1 MKTQNAILAGIM
13 GLFLMPLSLMSQVKV
28 DTDGKF
34 IVKQSSATDG
44 ISVYDQG
51 GTTPLRLFRSND
63 DEIYFTRGLNSSK
76 GFRVDNQG
84 RFVIGGYNDGSLP
97 LNGRCKLVVMSE
109 EPESEVTIVSTNK
122 PVGGDIFK
130 SIAFQPEAVTI
141 AGWYWD
147 TTNKTYTKTFYV
159 LGNGEAYTNYLL
171 ITSDASTKKQ
181 IETIESPLNKV
192 LQLRGVTFESKFDL
206 KDKLKLSDFAAENG
220 RSNLTQNL
228 VTQMNAERGRKH
240 MGVVAQEVEEV
251 VPEVVRTT
259 LNGTKAVAYT
269 ELVGLLIEAIK
280 EQQSQIEELKAQVFP
295 QESTNPVRNL
305 RSVSDKDALSI
316 SSDVKVKNTL
326 YQNVPNPFTSN
337 TEIRYTLSEDV
348 VNANLYI
355 YNMQGTQIKNISGL
369 SRGTGVVTI
378 NGRELKAGMYIYT
391 LIADGKEVDTK
402 RMILTD

>member
-1 MKTQNAILAGIM
+1 MKTQSIIVVIWC
-13 GLFLMPLSLMSQVKV
+13 FLMPLSLWSQVKV

-34 IVKQSSATDG
+34 VVKQSGAAEG
-44 ISVYDQG
+44 ISIYDQG
-51 GTTPLRLFRSND
+51 GSTPLRIFRSND
-63 DEIYFTRGLNSSK
+63 DEIYFTRGENSVK
-76 GFRVDNQG
+76 GFRLDNQG
-84 RFVIGGYNDGSLP
+84 RVVFGAYNDGSLTT
-97 LNGRCKLVVMSE
+97 GRSKFTVMSE
-109 EPESEVTIVSTNK
+109 ELENTVSIIATNK
-122 PVGGDIFK
+122 TNGGDIFK
-130 SIAFQPEAVTI
+130 SIAFQPGAVTL

-147 TTNKTYTKTFYV
+147 TANKTYTKTFYV
-159 LGNGEAYTNYLL
+159 FGNGEVYTNNLL
-171 ITSDASTKKQ
+171 ITSDISTKREIK
-181 IETIESPLNKV
+181 TIESSLDKV
-192 LQLRGVTFESKFDL
+192 MQLRGVTFESEFDL
-206 KDKLKLSDFAAENG
+206 KDNLELSDFVAENEQTNM
-220 RSNLTQNL
+220 RKNL
-228 VTQMNAERGRKH
+228 VTDLNSERSRLH

-280 EQQSQIEELKAQVFP
+280 EQQSQIEELKAQVFS

-316 SSDVKVKNTL
+316 SSDVAVKNML
-326 YQNVPNPFTSN
+326 YQNVPNPFTSD
-337 TEIRYTLSEDV
+337 TKIRYTLSEDV

-369 SRGTGVVTI
+369 SGGAGVITI

>member
-1 MKTQNAILAGIM
+1 MKTQSIIVVIWC
-13 GLFLMPLSLMSQVKV
+13 FLMPLSLWSQVKV

-34 IVKQSSATDG
+34 VVKQSGATEG
-44 ISVYDQG
+44 ISIYDQG
-51 GTTPLRLFRSND
+51 GSTPLRIFRSND
-63 DEIYFTRGLNSSK
+63 DEIYFTRGENSVK
-76 GFRVDNQG
+76 GFRLDNQG
-84 RFVIGGYNDGSLP
+84 RVVFGAYNDGSLTT
-97 LNGRCKLVVMSE
+97 GRSKFTVMSE
-109 EPESEVTIVSTNK
+109 ELENTVSIIATNK
-122 PVGGDIFK
+122 TNGGDIFK
-130 SIAFQPEAVTI
+130 SIAFQPGAVTL

-147 TTNKTYTKTFYV
+147 TANKTYTKTFYV
-159 LGNGEAYTNYLL
+159 FGNGEVYTNNLL
-171 ITSDASTKKQ
+171 ITSDISTKREIK
-181 IETIESPLNKV
+181 TIESSLDKV
-192 LQLRGVTFESKFDL
+192 MQLRGVTFESEFDL
-206 KDKLKLSDFAAENG
+206 KDNLELSDFVAENEQT
-220 RSNLTQNL
+220 NMTQKL
-228 VTQMNAERGRKH
+228 VTQMNSERSRKH

-280 EQQSQIEELKAQVFP
+280 EQQSQIEELKAQVFS

-316 SSDVKVKNTL
+316 SSDVAVKNML
-326 YQNVPNPFTSN
+326 YQNVPNPFTSD
-337 TEIRYTLSEDV
+337 TKIRYTLSEDV

-369 SRGTGVVTI
+369 SGGAGVITI

-402 RMILTD
+402 RMILTG

>member
-1 MKTQNAILAGIM
+1 MKTQSIIVVIWW
-13 GLFLMPLSLMSQVKV
+13 FLKPLSLWSQVKV

-34 IVKQSSATDG
+34 VVKQSGATEG
-44 ISVYDQG
+44 ISIYDQG
-51 GTTPLRLFRSND
+51 GSTPLRIFRSND
-63 DEIYFTRGLNSSK
+63 DEIYFTRGENSVK
-76 GFRVDNQG
+76 GFRLDNQG
-84 RFVIGGYNDGSLP
+84 RVVFGAYNDGSLTT
-97 LNGRCKLVVMSE
+97 GRSKFTVMSE
-109 EPESEVTIVSTNK
+109 ELENTVSIIATNK
-122 PVGGDIFK
+122 TNGGDIFK
-130 SIAFQPEAVTI
+130 SIAFQPGAVTL

-147 TTNKTYTKTFYV
+147 TANKTYTKTFYV
-159 LGNGEAYTNYLL
+159 FGNGEVYTNNLL
-171 ITSDASTKKQ
+171 ITSDISTKREIK
-181 IETIESPLNKV
+181 TIESSLDKV
-192 LQLRGVTFESKFDL
+192 MQLRGVTFESEFDL
-206 KDKLKLSDFAAENG
+206 KDNLELSDFVAENEQT
-220 RSNLTQNL
+220 NMTQKL
-228 VTQMNAERGRKH
+228 VTQMNSERSRKH

-280 EQQSQIEELKAQVFP
+280 EQQSQIEELKAQVFS

-316 SSDVKVKNTL
+316 SSDVAVKNML
-326 YQNVPNPFTSN
+326 YQNVPNPFTSD
-337 TEIRYTLSEDV
+337 TKIRYTLSEDV

-369 SRGTGVVTI
+369 SGGAGVITI

>member
-1 MKTQNAILAGIM
+1 MKTQSIIVVIWC
-13 GLFLMPLSLMSQVKV
+13 FLMPLSLWSQVKV

-34 IVKQSSATDG
+34 VVKQSGATEG
-44 ISVYDQG
+44 ISIYDQG
-51 GTTPLRLFRSND
+51 GSTPLRIFRSND
-63 DEIYFTRGLNSSK
+63 DEIYFTRGENSVK
-76 GFRVDNQG
+76 GFRLDNQG
-84 RFVIGGYNDGSLP
+84 RVVFGAYNDGSLTT
-97 LNGRCKLVVMSE
+97 GRSKFTVMSE
-109 EPESEVTIVSTNK
+109 ELENTVSIIATNK
-122 PVGGDIFK
+122 TNGGDIFK
-130 SIAFQPEAVTI
+130 SIAFQPGAVTL

-147 TTNKTYTKTFYV
+147 TANKTYTKTFYV
-159 LGNGEAYTNYLL
+159 FGNGELYTNNLL
-171 ITSDASTKKQ
+171 ITSDISTKREIK
-181 IETIESPLNKV
+181 TIESSLDKV
-192 LQLRGVTFESKFDL
+192 MQLRGVTFESEFDL
-206 KDKLKLSDFAAENG
+206 KDNLELSDFVAENEQT
-220 RSNLTQNL
+220 NMTQKL
-228 VTQMNAERGRKH
+228 VTQMNSERSRKH

-280 EQQSQIEELKAQVFP
+280 EQQSQIEELKAQVFS

-316 SSDVKVKNTL
+316 SSDVAVKNML
-326 YQNVPNPFTSN
+326 YQNVPNPFTSD
-337 TEIRYTLSEDV
+337 TKIRYTLSEDV

-369 SRGTGVVTI
+369 SGGAGVITI

>member
-1 MKTQNAILAGIM
+1 MKTQSIIVVIWC
-13 GLFLMPLSLMSQVKV
+13 FLMPLSLWSQVKV

-34 IVKQSSATDG
+34 VVKQSGATEG
-44 ISVYDQG
+44 ISIYDQG
-51 GTTPLRLFRSND
+51 GSTPLRIFRSND
-63 DEIYFTRGLNSSK
+63 DEIYFTRGENSVK
-76 GFRVDNQG
+76 GFRLDNQG
-84 RFVIGGYNDGSLP
+84 RVVFGAYNDGSLTT
-97 LNGRCKLVVMSE
+97 GRSKFTVMSE
-109 EPESEVTIVSTNK
+109 ELENTVSIIATNK
-122 PVGGDIFK
+122 TNGGDIFK
-130 SIAFQPEAVTI
+130 SIAFQPGAVTL

-147 TTNKTYTKTFYV
+147 TANKTYTKTFYV
-159 LGNGEAYTNYLL
+159 FGNGEVYTNNLL
-171 ITSDASTKKQ
+171 ITSDISTKREIK
-181 IETIESPLNKV
+181 TIESSLDKV
-192 LQLRGVTFESKFDL
+192 MQLRGVTFESEFDL
-206 KDKLKLSDFAAENG
+206 KDNLELSDFVAENEQT
-220 RSNLTQNL
+220 NMTQKL
-228 VTQMNAERGRKH
+228 VTQMNSERSRKH

-280 EQQSQIEELKAQVFP
+280 EQQSQIEELKAQVFS

-316 SSDVKVKNTL
+316 SSDVAVKNML
-326 YQNVPNPFTSN
+326 YQNVPNPFTSD
-337 TEIRYTLSEDV
+337 TKIRYTLSEDV

-355 YNMQGTQIKNISGL
+355 YNMQGTQIKNICGL
-369 SRGTGVVTI
+369 SGGAGVITI

>member
-1 MKTQNAILAGIM
+1 MKTQSIIVVIWC
-13 GLFLMPLSLMSQVKV
+13 FLMPLSLWSQVKV

-34 IVKQSSATDG
+34 VVKQSGATEG
-44 ISVYDQG
+44 ISIYDQG
-51 GTTPLRLFRSND
+51 GSTPLRIFRSND
-63 DEIYFTRGLNSSK
+63 DEIYFTRGENSVK
-76 GFRVDNQG
+76 GFRLDNQG
-84 RFVIGGYNDGSLP
+84 RVVFGAYNDGSLTT
-97 LNGRCKLVVMSE
+97 GRSKFTVMSE
-109 EPESEVTIVSTNK
+109 ELENTVSIIATNK
-122 PVGGDIFK
+122 TNGGDIFK
-130 SIAFQPEAVTI
+130 SIAFQPGAVTL

-147 TTNKTYTKTFYV
+147 TANKTYTKTFYV
-159 LGNGEAYTNYLL
+159 FGNGEVYTNNLL
-171 ITSDASTKKQ
+171 ITSDISTKREIK
-181 IETIESPLNKV
+181 TIESSLDKV
-192 LQLRGVTFESKFDL
+192 MQLRGVTFESEFDL
-206 KDKLKLSDFAAENG
+206 KDNLELSDFVAENEQT
-220 RSNLTQNL
+220 NMTQKL
-228 VTQMNAERGRKH
+228 VTQMNSERSRKH

-280 EQQSQIEELKAQVFP
+280 EQQSQIEELKAQVFS

-316 SSDVKVKNTL
+316 SSDVAVKNML
-326 YQNVPNPFTSN
+326 YQNVPNPFTSD
-337 TEIRYTLSEDV
+337 TKIRYTLSEDV

-369 SRGTGVVTI
+369 SGGAGVITI

>member
-1 MKTQNAILAGIM
+1 MKTQSIIVVIWC
-13 GLFLMPLSLMSQVKV
+13 FLMPLSLWSQVKV

-34 IVKQSSATDG
+34 VVKQSGAAEG
-44 ISVYDQG
+44 ISIYDQG
-51 GTTPLRLFRSND
+51 GSTPLRIFRSND
-63 DEIYFTRGLNSSK
+63 DEIYFTRGENSVK
-76 GFRVDNQG
+76 GFRLDNQG
-84 RFVIGGYNDGSLP
+84 RVVFGAYNDGSLTT
-97 LNGRCKLVVMSE
+97 GRSKFTVMSE
-109 EPESEVTIVSTNK
+109 ELENTVSIIATNK
-122 PVGGDIFK
+122 TNGGDIFK
-130 SIAFQPEAVTI
+130 SIAFQPGAVTL

-147 TTNKTYTKTFYV
+147 TANKTYTKTFYV
-159 LGNGEAYTNYLL
+159 FGNGEVYTNNLL
-171 ITSDASTKKQ
+171 ITSDISTKREIK
-181 IETIESPLNKV
+181 TIESSLDKV
-192 LQLRGVTFESKFDL
+192 MQLRGVTFESEFDL
-206 KDKLKLSDFAAENG
+206 KDNLELSDFVAENEQT
-220 RSNLTQNL
+220 NMTQKL
-228 VTQMNAERGRKH
+228 VTQMNSERSRKH

-280 EQQSQIEELKAQVFP
+280 EQQSQIEELKAQVFS

-316 SSDVKVKNTL
+316 SSDVAVKNML
-326 YQNVPNPFTSN
+326 YQNVPNPFTSD
-337 TEIRYTLSEDV
+337 TKIRYTLSEDV

-355 YNMQGTQIKNISGL
+355 YNMQETQIKNISGL
-369 SRGTGVVTI
+369 SGGAGVITI

>member
-1 MKTQNAILAGIM
+1 MKTQSIIVVIWC
-13 GLFLMPLSLMSQVKV
+13 FLMPLSLWSQVKV

-34 IVKQSSATDG
+34 VVKQSGAAEG
-44 ISVYDQG
+44 ISIYAQG
-51 GTTPLRLFRSND
+51 GSTPLRIFRSND
-63 DEIYFTRGLNSSK
+63 DEIYFTRGENSVK
-76 GFRVDNQG
+76 GFRLDNQG
-84 RFVIGGYNDGSLP
+84 RVVFGAYNDGSLTT
-97 LNGRCKLVVMSE
+97 GRSKFTVMSE
-109 EPESEVTIVSTNK
+109 ELENTVSIIATNK
-122 PVGGDIFK
+122 TNGGDIFK
-130 SIAFQPEAVTI
+130 SIAFQPGAVTL

-147 TTNKTYTKTFYV
+147 TANKTYTKTFYV
-159 LGNGEAYTNYLL
+159 FGNGEVYTNNLL
-171 ITSDASTKKQ
+171 ITSDISTKREIK
-181 IETIESPLNKV
+181 TIESSLDKV
-192 LQLRGVTFESKFDL
+192 MQLRGVTFESEFDL
-206 KDKLKLSDFAAENG
+206 KDNLELSDFVAENEQT
-220 RSNLTQNL
+220 NMTQKL
-228 VTQMNAERGRKH
+228 VTQMNSERSRKH

-280 EQQSQIEELKAQVFP
+280 EQQSQIEELKAQVFS

-316 SSDVKVKNTL
+316 SSDVAVKNML
-326 YQNVPNPFTSN
+326 YQNVPNPFTSD
-337 TEIRYTLSEDV
+337 TKIRYTLSEDV

-369 SRGTGVVTI
+369 SGGAGVITI

>member
-1 MKTQNAILAGIM
+1 MKTQSIIVVIWC
-13 GLFLMPLSLMSQVKV
+13 FLMPLSLWSQVKV

-34 IVKQSSATDG
+34 VVKQSCATEG
-44 ISVYDQG
+44 ISIYDQG
-51 GTTPLRLFRSND
+51 GSTPLRIFRSND
-63 DEIYFTRGLNSSK
+63 DEIYFTRGENSVK
-76 GFRVDNQG
+76 GFRLDNQG
-84 RFVIGGYNDGSLP
+84 RVVFGAYNDGSLTT
-97 LNGRCKLVVMSE
+97 GRSKFTVMSE
-109 EPESEVTIVSTNK
+109 ELENTVSIIATNK
-122 PVGGDIFK
+122 TNGGDIFK
-130 SIAFQPEAVTI
+130 SIAFQPGAVTL

-147 TTNKTYTKTFYV
+147 TANKTYTKTFYV
-159 LGNGEAYTNYLL
+159 FGNGEVYTNNLL
-171 ITSDASTKKQ
+171 ITSDISTKREIK
-181 IETIESPLNKV
+181 TIESSLDKV
-192 LQLRGVTFESKFDL
+192 MQLRGVTFESEFDL
-206 KDKLKLSDFAAENG
+206 KDNLELSDFVAENEQT
-220 RSNLTQNL
+220 NMTQKL
-228 VTQMNAERGRKH
+228 VTQMNSERSRKH

-280 EQQSQIEELKAQVFP
+280 EQQSQIEELKAQVFS

-316 SSDVKVKNTL
+316 SSDVAVKNML
-326 YQNVPNPFTSN
+326 YQNVPNPFTSD
-337 TEIRYTLSEDV
+337 TKIRYTLSEDV

-369 SRGTGVVTI
+369 SGGAGVITI

>member
-1 MKTQNAILAGIM
+1 MR
-13 GLFLMPLSLMSQVKV
+13 V
-28 DTDGKF
+28 
-34 IVKQSSATDG
+34 
-44 ISVYDQG
+44 
-51 GTTPLRLFRSND
+51 FRSND
-63 DEIYFTRGLNSSK
+63 DEIYFTRGVNSVK
-76 GFRVDNQG
+76 GFRLDNQG
-84 RFVIGGYNDGSLP
+84 RVVFGAYNDGSLTTD
-97 LNGRCKLVVMSE
+97 RSKFTVMSE
-109 EPESEVTIVSTNK
+109 ELGSTVSIIATNK
-122 PVGGDIFK
+122 TNGGDIFK
-130 SIAFQPEAVTI
+130 SIAFQPGAVTL

-147 TTNKTYTKTFYV
+147 TANKTYTKTFYV
-159 LGNGEAYTNYLL
+159 LGNGEVYTNNLL
-171 ITSDASTKKQ
+171 ITSDISTKREIK
-181 IETIESPLNKV
+181 TIESSLDKV
-192 LQLRGVTFESKFDL
+192 MQLRGVTFESEFDL
-206 KDKLKLSDFAAENG
+206 KDNLELSDFVAENEQT
-220 RSNLTQNL
+220 NMTQKL
-228 VTQMNAERGRKH
+228 VTQMNSERSRKH

-280 EQQSQIEELKAQVFP
+280 EQQSQIEELKARVFS

-316 SSDVKVKNTL
+316 SSDVEVKNTL
-326 YQNVPNPFTSN
+326 YQNVPNPFTSD
-337 TEIRYTLSEDV
+337 TKIRYTLSEDV

-369 SRGTGVVTI
+369 SGGAGVITI

>member
-1 MKTQNAILAGIM
+1 MKTQSIIVVIWC
-13 GLFLMPLSLMSQVKV
+13 FLMPLSLWSQVKV

-34 IVKQSSATDG
+34 VVKQNGATEG
-44 ISVYDQG
+44 ISIYDQG
-51 GTTPLRLFRSND
+51 GSTPLRVFRSND
-63 DEIYFTRGLNSSK
+63 DEIYFTRGVNSVK
-76 GFRVDNQG
+76 GFRLDNQG
-84 RFVIGGYNDGSLP
+84 RVVFGAYNDGSLTTD
-97 LNGRCKLVVMSE
+97 RSKFTVMSE
-109 EPESEVTIVSTNK
+109 ELGSTVSIIATNK
-122 PVGGDIFK
+122 TNGGDIFK
-130 SIAFQPEAVTI
+130 SIAFQPGAVTL

-147 TTNKTYTKTFYV
+147 TANKTYTKTFYV
-159 LGNGEAYTNYLL
+159 LGNGEVYTNNLL
-171 ITSDASTKKQ
+171 ITSDISTKREIK
-181 IETIESPLNKV
+181 TIESSLDKV
-192 LQLRGVTFESKFDL
+192 MQLRGVTFESEFDL
-206 KDKLKLSDFAAENG
+206 EDNLELSDFVAENEQT
-220 RSNLTQNL
+220 NMTQKL
-228 VTQMNAERGRKH
+228 VTQMNSERSRKH

-280 EQQSQIEELKAQVFP
+280 EQQSQIEELKARFFF
-295 QESTNPVRNL
+295 QESTNPDRNL

-316 SSDVKVKNTL
+316 SSDVEVKNTL
-326 YQNVPNPFTSN
+326 YQNVPNPFTSD
-337 TEIRYTLSEDV
+337 TKIRYTLSEDV

-369 SRGTGVVTI
+369 SGGTGVITI

>member
-1 MKTQNAILAGIM
+1 MKTQSIIVVIWC
-13 GLFLMPLSLMSQVKV
+13 FLMPLSLWSQVKV

-34 IVKQSSATDG
+34 VVKQSGATEG
-44 ISVYDQG
+44 ISIYDQG
-51 GTTPLRLFRSND
+51 GSTPLRIFRSND
-63 DEIYFTRGLNSSK
+63 DEIYFTRGENSVK
-76 GFRVDNQG
+76 GFRLDNQG
-84 RFVIGGYNDGSLP
+84 RVVFGAYNDGSLTT
-97 LNGRCKLVVMSE
+97 GRSKFTVMSE
-109 EPESEVTIVSTNK
+109 ELENTVSIIATNK
-122 PVGGDIFK
+122 TNGGDIFK
-130 SIAFQPEAVTI
+130 SIAFQPGAVTL

-147 TTNKTYTKTFYV
+147 TANKTYTKTFYV
-159 LGNGEAYTNYLL
+159 FGNGEVYTNNLL
-171 ITSDASTKKQ
+171 ITSDISTKREIK
-181 IETIESPLNKV
+181 TIESSLDKV
-192 LQLRGVTFESKFDL
+192 MQLRGVTFESEFDHL
-206 KDKLKLSDFAAENG
+206 ELSDFVAENEQT
-220 RSNLTQNL
+220 NMTQKL
-228 VTQMNAERGRKH
+228 VTQMNSERSRKH

-280 EQQSQIEELKAQVFP
+280 EQQSQIEELKAQVFS

-316 SSDVKVKNTL
+316 SSDVAVKNML
-326 YQNVPNPFTSN
+326 YQNVPNPFTSD
-337 TEIRYTLSEDV
+337 TKIRYTLSEDV

-369 SRGTGVVTI
+369 SGGAGVITI

>member
-1 MKTQNAILAGIM
+1 MKTQSIIVVIWC
-13 GLFLMPLSLMSQVKV
+13 FLMPLSLWSQVKV

-34 IVKQSSATDG
+34 VVKQSGATEG
-44 ISVYDQG
+44 ISIYDQG
-51 GTTPLRLFRSND
+51 GSTPLRIFRSND
-63 DEIYFTRGLNSSK
+63 DEIYFTRGENSVK
-76 GFRVDNQG
+76 GFRLDNQG
-84 RFVIGGYNDGSLP
+84 RVVFGAYNDGSLTT
-97 LNGRCKLVVMSE
+97 GRSKFTVMSE
-109 EPESEVTIVSTNK
+109 ELENTVSIIATNK
-122 PVGGDIFK
+122 TNGGDIFK
-130 SIAFQPEAVTI
+130 SIAFQPGAVTL

-147 TTNKTYTKTFYV
+147 TANKTYTKTFYV
-159 LGNGEAYTNYLL
+159 FGNGEVYTNNLL
-171 ITSDASTKKQ
+171 ITSDISTKREIK
-181 IETIESPLNKV
+181 TIESSLDKV
-192 LQLRGVTFESKFDL
+192 MQLRGVTFESEFDL
-206 KDKLKLSDFAAENG
+206 KDNLELSDFVAENEQT
-220 RSNLTQNL
+220 NMTQKL
-228 VTQMNAERGRKH
+228 VTQMNSERSRKH

-280 EQQSQIEELKAQVFP
+280 EQQSQIEELKAQVFS

-316 SSDVKVKNTL
+316 SSDVAVKNML
-326 YQNVPNPFTSN
+326 YQNVPNPFTSD
-337 TEIRYTLSEDV
+337 TKIRYTLSEDV

-369 SRGTGVVTI
+369 SGGAGVITI

-402 RMILTD
+402 RMILTE

>member
-1 MKTQNAILAGIM
+1 MKTQSIIVVIWC
-13 GLFLMPLSLMSQVKV
+13 FLMPLSLWSQVKV

-34 IVKQSSATDG
+34 VVKQSGAAEG
-44 ISVYDQG
+44 ISIYDQG
-51 GTTPLRLFRSND
+51 GSTPLRIFRSND
-63 DEIYFTRGLNSSK
+63 DEIYFTRGENSVK
-76 GFRVDNQG
+76 GFRLDNQG
-84 RFVIGGYNDGSLP
+84 RVVFGAYNDGSLTT
-97 LNGRCKLVVMSE
+97 GRSKFTVMSE
-109 EPESEVTIVSTNK
+109 ELENTVSIIATNK
-122 PVGGDIFK
+122 TNGGDIFK
-130 SIAFQPEAVTI
+130 SIAFQPGAVTL

-147 TTNKTYTKTFYV
+147 TANKTYTKTFYV
-159 LGNGEAYTNYLL
+159 FGNGEVYTNNLL
-171 ITSDASTKKQ
+171 ITSDISTKREIK
-181 IETIESPLNKV
+181 TIESSLDKV
-192 LQLRGVTFESKFDL
+192 MQLRGVTFESEFDL
-206 KDKLKLSDFAAENG
+206 KDNLELSDFVAENEQT
-220 RSNLTQNL
+220 NMTQKL
-228 VTQMNAERGRKH
+228 VTQMNSELSRKH

-280 EQQSQIEELKAQVFP
+280 EQQSQIEELKAQVFS

-316 SSDVKVKNTL
+316 SSDVAVKNML
-326 YQNVPNPFTSN
+326 YQNVPNPFTSD
-337 TEIRYTLSEDV
+337 TKIRYTLSEDV

-369 SRGTGVVTI
+369 SGGAGVITI

>member
-1 MKTQNAILAGIM
+1 MKTQSIIVVIWC
-13 GLFLMPLSLMSQVKV
+13 FLMPLSLWSQVKV

-34 IVKQSSATDG
+34 VVKQSGAAEG
-44 ISVYDQG
+44 ISIYDQG
-51 GTTPLRLFRSND
+51 GSTPLRIFRSND
-63 DEIYFTRGLNSSK
+63 DEIYFTRGENSVK
-76 GFRVDNQG
+76 GFRLDNQG
-84 RFVIGGYNDGSLP
+84 RVVFGAYNDGSLTT
-97 LNGRCKLVVMSE
+97 GRSKFTVMSE
-109 EPESEVTIVSTNK
+109 ELENTVSIIATNK
-122 PVGGDIFK
+122 TNGGDIFK
-130 SIAFQPEAVTI
+130 SIAFQPGAVTL

-147 TTNKTYTKTFYV
+147 TANKTYTKTFYV
-159 LGNGEAYTNYLL
+159 FGNGEVYTNNLL
-171 ITSDASTKKQ
+171 ITSDISTKREIK
-181 IETIESPLNKV
+181 TIESSLDKV
-192 LQLRGVTFESKFDL
+192 MQLRGVTFESEFDL
-206 KDKLKLSDFAAENG
+206 KDNLELSDFVAENEQT
-220 RSNLTQNL
+220 NMTQKL
-228 VTQMNAERGRKH
+228 VTQMNSERSRKH

-280 EQQSQIEELKAQVFP
+280 EQQSQIEELKAQVFS

-316 SSDVKVKNTL
+316 SSDVAVKNML
-326 YQNVPNPFTSN
+326 YQNVPNPFTSD
-337 TEIRYTLSEDV
+337 TKIRYTLSEDV

-369 SRGTGVVTI
+369 SGGAGVITI

>member
-1 MKTQNAILAGIM
+1 MKTQSIIVVIWC
-13 GLFLMPLSLMSQVKV
+13 FLMPLSLWSQVKV

-34 IVKQSSATDG
+34 VVKQSGATEG
-44 ISVYDQG
+44 ISIYDQG
-51 GTTPLRLFRSND
+51 GSTPLRIFRSND
-63 DEIYFTRGLNSSK
+63 DEIYFTRGENSVK
-76 GFRVDNQG
+76 GFRLDNQG
-84 RFVIGGYNDGSLP
+84 RVVFGAYNDGSLTT
-97 LNGRCKLVVMSE
+97 GRSKFTVMSE
-109 EPESEVTIVSTNK
+109 ELENTVSVIATNK
-122 PVGGDIFK
+122 TNGGDIFK
-130 SIAFQPEAVTI
+130 SIAFQPGAVTL

-147 TTNKTYTKTFYV
+147 TANKTYTKTFYV
-159 LGNGEAYTNYLL
+159 FGNGEVYTNNLL
-171 ITSDASTKKQ
+171 ITSDISTKREIK
-181 IETIESPLNKV
+181 TIESSLDKV
-192 LQLRGVTFESKFDL
+192 MQLRGVTFESEFDL
-206 KDKLKLSDFAAENG
+206 KDNLELSDFVAENEQT
-220 RSNLTQNL
+220 NMTQKL
-228 VTQMNAERGRKH
+228 VTQMNSERSRKH

-280 EQQSQIEELKAQVFP
+280 EQQSQIEELKAQVFS

-316 SSDVKVKNTL
+316 SSDVAVKNML
-326 YQNVPNPFTSN
+326 YQNVPNPFTSD
-337 TEIRYTLSEDV
+337 TKIRYTLSEDV

-369 SRGTGVVTI
+369 SGGAGVITI